1 MCKNRN
7 HARITSLAAGTVLAL
22 GLAAGAAYAQ
32 DFQQNVSCVS
42 GEVKAF
48 DYNELEENFREGVW
62 DKRAGV
68 QLVSESEVIRLQV
81 VDANNKSICENTAD
95 LRTKCT
101 FSLTLND
108 NFSIKVT
115 NFDNPV
121 YARYRLCA
129 Y

>member
-1 MCKNRN
+1 MSKTRN
-7 HARITSLAAGTVLAL
+7 HTRIQSLATGTVLAL
-22 GLAAGAAYAQ
+22 GLAAGAAFAQ
-32 DFQQNVSCVS
+32 DLQQNVSCVS
-42 GEVKAF
+42 GEVAAF
-48 DYNELEENFREGVW
+48 DYNELGENFREGIW

-81 VDANNKSICENTAD
+81 VDANNNSVCDNTAD

-101 FSLTLND
+101 FSLRLND
-108 NFSIKVT
+108 NFAIKVT
-115 NFDNPV
+115 NYDNPV